1 MLSAICLQTTALPP
15 PSVEFS
21 MALTTDPGQHFT
33 TLTMYYVKHRVGFT
47 DAKPAVK
54 GIINWC
60 RCVFPLRSPVLYREG
75 L

>member
-1 MLSAICLQTTALPP
+1 M
-15 PSVEFS
+15 
-21 MALTTDPGQHFT
+21 

-60 RCVFPLRSPVLYREG
+60 RSVFPFRSPVLYREG
-75 L
+75 LIMEVTDWQNLGAKFLFAVFKGIPYNASL